1 MKGLRRWR
9 FEVGG
14 KKTQGSRLKA
24 QSYKQEGW
32 YAGML
37 ESLKAKQK
45 VKIDRH
51 SKCRGSVRDL
61 VSQSS

>member
-9 FEVGG
+9 FEIGG

-32 YAGML
+32 YAALNLPVHVGL
-37 ESLKAKQK
+37 WSSK
-45 VKIDRH
+45 RH
-51 SKCRGSVRDL
+51 
-61 VSQSS
+61 